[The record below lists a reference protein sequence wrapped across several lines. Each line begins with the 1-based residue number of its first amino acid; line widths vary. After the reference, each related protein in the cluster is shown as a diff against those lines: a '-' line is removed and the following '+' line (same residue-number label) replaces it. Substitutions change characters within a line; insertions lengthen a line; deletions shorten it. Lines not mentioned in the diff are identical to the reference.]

1 MEWLT
6 PGLSIALMYLGVGP
20 AITNIVLLWEERYK
34 PGVIWFIVAMAI
46 GGAWAAVFATF
57 TLIPHPGLTLALG
70 NVFWMLIPAASVSM
84 FLAAY
89 EYVFKKTVSWSS
101 IAILYAPVV
110 GLFILSWVNPRN
122 LVFTEVYTVDPN
134 GYLSFPDFGGPIK
147 IAITKVYGYV
157 LVFLAAGM
165 FVGEAMRSKGTH
177 RRQTLYLLAF
187 LTVLVLATLVKVTG
201 QVPIYFDPT
210 PVVFSLSGLAFA
222 ISIHQG
228 GLLKLGPIAREQTFE
243 DVSEAIF
250 VVDPNGLI
258 IDANTIAIGIFG
270 GKTLGRSIDTVLAPH
285 EIETDDEER
294 QTVRVQREDGVRIFA
309 KQTSGIEYGRG
320 LEGELV
326 VLNEITAL
334 KEREEELDLLK
345 QILTRVLRHNIRNDL
360 NVIAGYT
367 KFIQDKSA
375 DEEISSWAD
384 QIGETAEEVVAHAE
398 KVRQIERVIAS
409 GKTVKRSLAA
419 EVQSVRRRLQVDPTT
434 SLTIDVTDVP
444 VTVHPEFQ
452 LAIRE
457 LIDNAISHHTGP
469 ADPEVRL
476 TTELDESE
484 VTLIVEDNGPGLPEE
499 EIDVLEAGEE
509 TDLEHSS
516 GIGLWLVRW
525 IVSRSGGEL
534 LVEQDEQG
542 TRIGIRLPRAN
553 RTA

>member
-1 MEWLT
+1 MEWPT
-6 PGLSIALMYLGVGP
+6 PELAVAFMYLGVVP
-20 AITNIVLLWEERYK
+20 AITNIILLWEERFK
-34 PGVIWFIVAMAI
+34 PGVIWFIVAMGI
-46 GGAWAAVFATF
+46 GGAWAMIFATF
-57 TLIPHPGLTLALG
+57 TLISHTGVTLALG
-70 NVFWMLIPAASVSM
+70 NFFWALIPAASVSM

-89 EYVFKKTVSWSS
+89 EYVFKKIVSWQT
-101 IAILYAPVV
+101 IAILYAPVL
-110 GLFILSWVNPRN
+110 GLFVLSWFNPRN
-122 LVFTEVYTVDPN
+122 LVFTEAYTVDPN
-134 GYLSFPDFGGPIK
+134 GYLSFPKFGGPIK
-147 IAITKVYGYV
+147 IAVTKVYGYV
-157 LVFLAAGM
+157 LVFLGAGM
-165 FVGEAMRSKGTH
+165 FVGEVMRSKGTH
-177 RRQTLYLLAF
+177 RRQTLYVLAF
-187 LTVLVLATLVKVTG
+187 LSVLVLATLVKVTR

-250 VVDPNGLI
+250 VVDPKGLI

-270 GKTLGRSIDTVLAPH
+270 SETIGRSIDAVLAPH
-285 EIETDDEER
+285 EAETEDEER
-294 QTVRVQREDGVRIFA
+294 PTVRIQREDRARIFA

-367 KFIQDKSA
+367 KFIRDKSA
-375 DEEISSWAD
+375 DEEISNWAD
-384 QIGETAEEVVAHAE
+384 QIGEKAEKVVAHAE
-398 KVRQIERVIAS
+398 KVRQIERVITS

-419 EVQSVRRRLQVDPTT
+419 EVQAVRKRLQVEPAT
-434 SLTIDVTDVP
+434 SLTIDVADVR

-469 ADPEVRL
+469 GDPKVSL
-476 TTELDESE
+476 TTELEETD

-499 EIDVLEAGEE
+499 EIDVLEAKEE

-516 GIGLWLVRW
+516 GIGLWLVQW

-542 TRIGIRLPRAN
+542 TRIGIRLAIADRRA
-553 RTA
+553 